1 MKKTYETPTVE
12 VVEFKY
18 RDQVVVA
25 SGSHVCIT
33 QWTNNPGG
41 AGCVGTTTSNSEHI

>member
-1 MKKTYETPTVE
+1 MKKMYETPTVE

-25 SGSHVCIT
+25 SVGCGSYYIKEGAHT
-33 QWTNNPGG
+33 GG
-41 AGCVGTTTSNSEHI
+41 YCENGNEHLEYRN